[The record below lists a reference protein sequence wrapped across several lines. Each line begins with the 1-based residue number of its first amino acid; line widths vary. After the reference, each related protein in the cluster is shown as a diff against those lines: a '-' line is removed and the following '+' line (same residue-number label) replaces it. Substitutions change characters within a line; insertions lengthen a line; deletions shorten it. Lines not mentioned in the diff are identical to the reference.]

1 VAPTLLEI
9 AEAPGAYVVPRHPSV
24 VVGDGWVFLQLGP
37 SMGAVQRIRVAEEE
51 LEAARHEVRS
61 LAAARELSE
70 VGWWVSEL
78 TPAPELGRRLGLEH
92 RETLTA
98 LALERP
104 FDADGGFEV
113 REVTTLDDYVTAQ
126 TIDAV
131 ANDWPVAERERYVE
145 MWDVARE
152 RFLMWLAL
160 DDGRPVGMARSAV
173 AGDALVLI
181 GGSVLPDARGRGAYR
196 SLVAARWR
204 SATDRGLGALVTAAN
219 TQSGPILTRLGF
231 EPLGEIQIWVDG
243 L

>member
-1 VAPTLLEI
+1 MAPTLLEI

-24 VVGDGWVFLQLGP
+24 VFGDGWVFLQLGP
-37 SMGAVQRIRVAEEE
+37 SMGAVQRIRAPEDG
-51 LEAARHEVRS
+51 LEQARDEVRA
-61 LAAARELSE
+61 LAAARDLSE

-78 TPAPELGRRLGLEH
+78 TPSQELGPRLGLEH

-98 LALERP
+98 LALTRP
-104 FDADGGFEV
+104 SDVDGGFDV
-113 REVTTLDDYVTAQ
+113 REVKTLDDYIAAQ

-131 ANDWPVAERERYVE
+131 ANDWPVADRDGYAE
-145 MWDVARE
+145 MWEVARE

-204 SATDRGLGALVTAAN
+204 SAADRGLGALVTAAN

-231 EPLGEIQIWVDG
+231 EPLGEIQIWVDR